1 MKQLSI
7 IYGGRSTE
15 HDASVK
21 SYENIKEHL
30 DKNKFNIKNT
40 IYVDR
45 NGKLFFNEKEISFG
59 NLIDNI
65 EKDKVFLINLLHG
78 TEGEDGSW
86 SGIMDIRDIEGSFES
101 VNTSSILMNKK
112 QQEDIVKSRCSDVL
126 KIPHT
131 ICCKYN
137 DDIEQVIKHIEC
149 IKTEYV
155 VVKPNN
161 MGASHLT

>member
-112 QQEDIVKSRCSDVL
+112 KQEDIVKSRCSDVL
-126 KIPHT
+126 KIQHK
-131 ICCKYN
+131 IC
-137 DDIEQVIKHIEC
+137 
-149 IKTEYV
+149 
-155 VVKPNN
+155 
-161 MGASHLT
+161 